1 MCSRWTST
9 VRRQESART
18 YYAIQTHSVVRTW
31 QDFDQARV
39 PPPGNFERNVIA
51 YSLPRFPNTKMLDA
65 VKTYVGDRRK
75 GIAEAAGIAGG
86 LYLVRRYMIDRFQ
99 EMQQKLEEERLARER
114 CVVFPLFSI
123 YNPFKKK
130 KTSFL
135 RLWIMHMQPKATVH
149 ANPRKHLL
157 DHLNAHDHPSWPNF
171 ATNGRRWTYTRTP
184 TTVKKSKRCKA
195 TTTTTT
201 TPRTAAIKPSIQC
214 RCCAWPWCA
223 LWRNPISGIHVTVHD
238 RTHT

>member
-1 MCSRWTST
+1 
-9 VRRQESART
+9 
-18 YYAIQTHSVVRTW
+18 
-31 QDFDQARV
+31 
-39 PPPGNFERNVIA
+39 
-51 YSLPRFPNTKMLDA
+51 MLDA

-135 RLWIMHMQPKATVH
+135 RL
-149 ANPRKHLL
+149 
-157 DHLNAHDHPSWPNF
+157 
-171 ATNGRRWTYTRTP
+171 
-184 TTVKKSKRCKA
+184 
-195 TTTTTT
+195 
-201 TPRTAAIKPSIQC
+201 
-214 RCCAWPWCA
+214 
-223 LWRNPISGIHVTVHD
+223 
-238 RTHT
+238 